1 MKFRILLGIK
11 FIIRHLI
18 VTSKIKLRLLFFYK
32 QRNLVKNYLKLY
44 ILTSSFVVRIF
55 SRIFLSFIDIN
66 RFALEVNYNNNFT
79 LRFPFFSYL
88 LNYEDL
94 FSTYEKYYFNDYEK
108 LYNKK
113 FLVKEGSTIL
123 DIGAHI
129 GTFSVPLAYKNNVKI
144 FCLEPDPINFS
155 FLKKNIQI
163 NNLEKKIIP
172 LKKALYFN
180 NDSVNF
186 NIGDATTRGNIAEIG
201 FYKAKTNPNVIE
213 VETISIDKLVAENN
227 IDNIDILK
235 IDCEGSEFFF
245 IKSFSDE
252 IFKKISNIFIEIH
265 PLDDESKNPLDLIDF
280 IKSKGFTV
288 KYNFLENGCY
298 ECYFKKSII
307 WKF

>member
-55 SRIFLSFIDIN
+55 SRIFLSFIDKN

-155 FLKKNIQI
+155 FLNSLILQ
-163 NNLEKKIIP
+163 NNG
-172 LKKALYFN
+172 ASF
-180 NDSVNF
+180 F
-186 NIGDATTRGNIAEIG
+186 
-201 FYKAKTNPNVIE
+201 
-213 VETISIDKLVAENN
+213 
-227 IDNIDILK
+227 ILK
-235 IDCEGSEFFF
+235 
-245 IKSFSDE
+245 
-252 IFKKISNIFIEIH
+252 
-265 PLDDESKNPLDLIDF
+265 
-280 IKSKGFTV
+280 
-288 KYNFLENGCY
+288 
-298 ECYFKKSII
+298 
-307 WKF
+307 